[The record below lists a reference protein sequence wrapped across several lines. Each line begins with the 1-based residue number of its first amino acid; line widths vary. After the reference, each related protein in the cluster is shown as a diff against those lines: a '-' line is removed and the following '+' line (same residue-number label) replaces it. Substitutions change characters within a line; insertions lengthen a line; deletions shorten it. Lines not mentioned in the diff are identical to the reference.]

1 MTLFI
6 KLIKEIKAVTLAF
19 SLAIGF
25 LLVATAGGQMAPL
38 LLQQTI
44 DHYLTP
50 IARGKEVPIEGFQR
64 LLLLYLLLIV
74 ITAVLRYISYRM
86 LVYSSNRIV
95 ANLRNR
101 AFDV

>member
-50 IARGKEVPIEGFQR
+50 IARGK
-64 LLLLYLLLIV
+64 
-74 ITAVLRYISYRM
+74 
-86 LVYSSNRIV
+86 
-95 ANLRNR
+95 
-101 AFDV
+101 